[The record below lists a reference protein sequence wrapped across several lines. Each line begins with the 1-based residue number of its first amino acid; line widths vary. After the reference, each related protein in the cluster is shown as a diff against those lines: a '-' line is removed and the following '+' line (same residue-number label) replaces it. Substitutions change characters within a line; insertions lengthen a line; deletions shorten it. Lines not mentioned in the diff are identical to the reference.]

1 MSVLDTKV
9 KCVHMWPTPVDMAL
23 LKGKP
28 RSEWVQPEPMSVQ
41 EIDFYLGRVPEWYI
55 ELKLLKKPGDYLL
68 ARGHDNKLRLSVKS
82 NEPGNPAIHFPIE
95 FRQTKQIRG
104 DRNYYYRIEKT
115 VLQNRSVWR
124 LIHSYQKSN
133 VNSLK
138 INTKRDV
145 RLIEPILPCQGCRY
159 LTTEYSFLNMQIKNK
174 SEINIGDLI
183 CKGERSTIYKA
194 TRYFTKNDMIK
205 TVTEQPIILKE
216 MDDCT
221 AAILDDLFRELHI
234 VCTIR
239 HQIGPKTAICIEAL
253 MVFGRPYYIA
263 YGLCKKGSLVQ
274 YLEMNTID
282 MNNRIKIL
290 RHIAQTLDHCQKM
303 PVIHGNLRAK
313 NIFVD
318 INDDKT
324 AEPIYYVGG
333 FHHAV
338 MAKTKEV
345 DPNKLPNKRWLAP
358 EVLTTKLLTLESD
371 VFAFAFLMYE
381 VLTMKIPHETIEDK
395 KILEYIAKN
404 PYVRPIV
411 PSTVPQWLRKLINEC
426 WTTNPEKDLKCRMY
440 GKN

>member
-1 MSVLDTKV
+1 
-9 KCVHMWPTPVDMAL
+9 
-23 LKGKP
+23 
-28 RSEWVQPEPMSVQ
+28 MSVQ

-338 MAKTKEV
+338 MAK
-345 DPNKLPNKRWLAP
+345 
-358 EVLTTKLLTLESD
+358 
-371 VFAFAFLMYE
+371 
-381 VLTMKIPHETIEDK
+381 
-395 KILEYIAKN
+395 
-404 PYVRPIV
+404 
-411 PSTVPQWLRKLINEC
+411 
-426 WTTNPEKDLKCRMY
+426 
-440 GKN
+440 